1 MHVNYPAVLIAA
13 ILNMVV
19 GAIWYSPAVFG
30 TKWMELTGKKPGDM
44 QPGSMGKSYGLMFL
58 AALVLAFALAKFVG
72 YLQATTLIG
81 GARAGI
87 WIWIGFVLT
96 TTSGLYIFEGRPA
109 KLYALNNGFHLVSLV
124 IMGALL
130 AVWR

>member
-1 MHVNYPAVLIAA
+1 MHVNYPAVVIAA
-13 ILNMVV
+13 VLNMVV

-30 TKWMELTGKKPGDM
+30 ATWMALTGKASGDM
-44 QPGSMGKSYGLMFL
+44 KSGSMGRSYGLMFL
-58 AALVLAFALAKFVG
+58 AALVLAFAVAKFVG
-72 YLQATTLIG
+72 YMQATTLIG

-96 TTSGLYIFEGRPA
+96 TTAGFYIFEGRPA
-109 KLYALNNGFHLVSLV
+109 KLYWLNNGFHLVSLV